1 MLNVFGI
8 GTNLTV
14 LARICTTLL
23 PYNSSTGDVWVLRLD
38 ELANRNTAIG
48 KKICKKGNNKKQ
60 YVVHV
65 FLYY

>member
-14 LARICTTLL
+14 LTKICTTLL
-23 PYNSSTGDVWVLRLD
+23 PYNSLKGNVGVLRLD

-48 KKICKKGNNKKQ
+48 KKICKKGNNKKH
-60 YVVHV
+60 YGVHV
-65 FLYY
+65 FYY